1 MRDNSGGG
9 KSSNNAG
16 NPTLKD
22 HERAKGTSGAAI
34 HGEKKVDA
42 APSRASARKH
52 QSDSSG

>member
-22 HERAKGTSGAAI
+22 HERAKGTSGSAI
-34 HGEKKVDA
+34 LGEKKVDA
-42 APSRASARKH
+42 QPSRTSERKH
-52 QSDSSG
+52 QNS